1 MRQVRVRIY
10 TPSTGYVEGVLTDEK
25 SPKTFEAVVKALPI
39 ESIAERWGDE
49 VYFST
54 PVSVDEENAVPTV
67 EKGTIAY
74 WPPGNAIC
82 IFWGPTPASR
92 SPDEI
97 RPASPVNVIGRIVGD
112 PTIFSKVRDGERIR
126 IERIE

>member
-1 MRQVRVRIY
+1 MRQVKIRIY
-10 TPSTGYVEGVLTDEK
+10 TPSTGYVEGILTDEK

-54 PVSVDEENAVPTV
+54 PVNVGKENAVPIV

-74 WPPGNAIC
+74 WPPGNAVC
-82 IFWGPTPASR
+82 IFWGPTPDSR
-92 SPDEI
+92 TPDEI
-97 RPASPVNVIGRIVGD
+97 RPSSPVNVIGRIVGD
-112 PTIFSKVRDGERIR
+112 PTIFSKVKDGTKIRVERA
-126 IERIE
+126 E